1 MAKQYCLVVPEE
13 MVANI
18 NAVLPR
24 LQMVEVVGLPVKD
37 AGGNEFMALVTQM
50 PPKPVEPGWSELAK
64 QETEVTEPVTP
75 AQPELP
81 LGDLAIEPVVEAL
94 TT

>member
-50 PPKPVEPGWSELAK
+50 PPKPLEPVQPL
-64 QETEVTEPVTP
+64 QPTEGAEATEPAQA

-81 LGDLAIEPVVEAL
+81 LGDLTIEPVVEAL